1 MLGEGNK
8 EEGEMFT
15 RGGMSQLKSI
25 TTLSEAPSK
34 NGRGVIGIPR

>member
-8 EEGEMFT
+8 EEGEMFI

-25 TTLSEAPSK
+25 AISSEAPSK
-34 NGRGVIGIPR
+34 NGRGGIGIPH